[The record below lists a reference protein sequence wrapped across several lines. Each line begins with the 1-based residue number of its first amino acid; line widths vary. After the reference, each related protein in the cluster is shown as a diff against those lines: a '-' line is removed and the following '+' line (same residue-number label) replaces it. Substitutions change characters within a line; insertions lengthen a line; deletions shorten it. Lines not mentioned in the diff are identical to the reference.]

1 MLDRPRVTEGRPRIL
16 FVCPSDASFI
26 RVDREV
32 LAERWPVEVWRQPGR
47 FANPVRLLPMFWRAD
62 LVVGWWASWHTFWP
76 FTLAALFRK
85 PSLLIV
91 GGFDTANMPEIGY
104 GYQQGGARRPLS
116 RWVMRRATKLVT
128 NSHYSQGEIERN
140 IGFPPERV
148 EVVHHGV
155 PDPYGELPPDE
166 GRRRL
171 ALSVGFVTR
180 DNLEIKGHRA
190 FVEAAAQLPDVEFV
204 LAGPWKDDGVDVLRA
219 KATPNVTLTGWL
231 ERDELDQLFREASVY
246 VQPSH
251 HEGFGIA
258 VAEAMLAGC
267 VPVVTRAG
275 ALPEVV
281 DDAGIQV
288 DGDEPAVVAD
298 GIRRA
303 LEAGPQARAAARE
316 RILTAFP
323 VDVRRQGL
331 WAAVEELSRR
341 G

>member
-1 MLDRPRVTEGRPRIL
+1 MTDERPRIL

-32 LAERWPVEVWRQPGR
+32 LAERWPLEVWKQPGR
-47 FANPVRLLPMFWRAD
+47 WANPLKVLAALRRND
-62 LVVGWWASWHTFWP
+62 VVVGWWASWHTFWP
-76 FTLAALFRK
+76 LTLAALLRK

-104 GYQQGGARRPLS
+104 GYQQGGLRKHLS
-116 RWVMRRATKLVT
+116 RWIMRRATVLVT
-128 NSHYSQGEIERN
+128 NSDYSQGEIERN
-140 IGFPPERV
+140 IGFAPERV
-148 EVVHHGV
+148 NVVHHGV
-155 PDPYGELPPDE
+155 PDPYGDLPPDDQ
-166 GRRRL
+166 RRNL

-180 DNLEIKGHRA
+180 DNLEIKGQRA
-190 FVEAAAQLPDVEFV
+190 FVEAAAELPDVEFV
-204 LAGPWKDDGVDVLRA
+204 LAGPHRDDAAEVLRA
-219 KATPNVTLTGWL
+219 RATPNVTLTGWL
-231 ERDELDQLFREASVY
+231 EQDELDRLFREASVY

-267 VPVVTRAG
+267 VPVVTAAG

-281 DDAGIQV
+281 DGAGIQV
-288 DGDEPAVVAD
+288 DSDEPKAVAD

-303 LEAGPQARAAARE
+303 LDAGPQARAAARE

-323 VDVRRQGL
+323 VDVRRRGL
-331 WAAVEELSRR
+331 WAAVEELS
-341 G
+341 